1 MRIKPFYFFSF
12 LPLLLVS
19 CWPSSVSFK
28 DSGSMPEEW
37 KTFTV
42 EMIENNAPNCPLSY
56 GPVLTEI
63 LKDGIQ
69 NNTRLTLNTNK
80 EGEIVLTGLI
90 SGYNVSPIAIQ
101 QNYNATKNRLTI
113 RVQFELFINSPEAQN
128 VKFVSTRFADFD
140 SNVNLASVESQLIDD
155 INSQISQDVINKLLS
170 NW

>member
-1 MRIKPFYFFSF
+1 MRIKTFYFLSF

-42 EMIENNAPNCPLSY
+42 EMIENNAPNCPLNY

-101 QNYNATKNRLTI
+101 QNDNATKNRLTI
-113 RVQFELFINSPEAQN
+113 RVQFELFINTPEAQN

>member
-1 MRIKPFYFFSF
+1 MRLNSIYLFSI
-12 LPLLLVS
+12 LSLLLVS

-42 EMIENNAPNCPLSY
+42 EMVENNAPNCPLSY
-56 GPVLTEI
+56 GTVLTEI

-90 SGYNVSPIAIQ
+90 ADYNVSPIAIQ
-101 QNYNATKNRLTI
+101 QNDNATKNRLTI
-113 RVQFELFINSPEAQN
+113 RVQFELIINSPEPQN